1 MIAPASQRVI
11 MQPRAGRCVDR
22 GGSAQAPDA
31 GVRQETGSGAAAEK
45 ALSVT
50 TAIKNRDSYDSTVSQ
65 DLPAI
70 SSSVHL
76 QPVTSGPALAVL
88 KVNTCGVIANTMGS
102 VPVGRQGEA
111 S

>member
-22 GGSAQAPDA
+22 GGSAQAPNA
-31 GVRQETGSGAAAEK
+31 AVRQETGSGAAAEK

-50 TAIKNRDSYDSTVSQ
+50 AAIKNRDSYDSTVSQ

-70 SSSVHL
+70 SSC
-76 QPVTSGPALAVL
+76 ANAVF
-88 KVNTCGVIANTMGS
+88 NATGVRVREFPITLDKLLPGL
-102 VPVGRQGEA
+102 PFLDT
-111 S
+111 